1 MTSSFKII
9 FASLHALLGI
19 EWKMV
24 ASCLYKIVS
33 VPVQIISVMHN
44 VFLGNAFLDLILAFE
59 KIVLKT

>member
-24 ASCLYKIVS
+24 ASCLFKFVS
-33 VPVQIISVMHN
+33 VQIISVMHN